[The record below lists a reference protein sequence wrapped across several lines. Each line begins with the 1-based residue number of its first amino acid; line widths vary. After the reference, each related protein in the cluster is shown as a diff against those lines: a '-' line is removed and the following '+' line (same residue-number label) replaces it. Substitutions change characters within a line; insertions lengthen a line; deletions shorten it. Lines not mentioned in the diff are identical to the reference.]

1 MKVYFLTL
9 GCRVNRYETDAM
21 RRLFLDKGFEVTEDA
36 SEADCCVVNTCS
48 VTGEAD
54 RKSHQMLRKMARL
67 NPDAVVVATGCS
79 AELADGTI
87 DCDLIVGNREKNE
100 IADRVLEYMKQQGK
114 HEHTASHVRPEV
126 TKKDEY
132 HDFGSVLSPEG
143 TRAFIKVEDG
153 CNNFCT
159 YCAIPYARG
168 RVASRSFESCV
179 EEAKFLADSGYKEI
193 TVSGIHLC
201 SYGKDRG
208 EDIMSLLKLLQA
220 IDTVPGVERL
230 GLGSLEPMSMT
241 EEFIEGLADLKH
253 LCPHFHLS
261 LQSGSD
267 TVLKRMNRRYDT
279 EDYTERVRLLRKYF
293 PDMSLTTDII
303 TGFPGETEEEFEE
316 TCLFAR
322 KMAFA
327 KIHVFPYSER
337 EGTAAAAMPQMDM
350 SVRKARAAK
359 LISISDELSAEFAAG
374 MTGKTA
380 EVLVETVSDGI
391 PEGYT
396 ANYVRTKITEG
407 ADVSE
412 IRSGDIVKGVISG
425 SDGAFCLMGLRFK

>member
-79 AELADGTI
+79 AELADGAV

-241 EEFIEGLADLKH
+241 EEFIEGLAGLKH

-267 TVLKRMNRRYDT
+267 TVLKRMNRRYYT

-303 TGFPGETEEEFEE
+303 TGFPGETEDEFEE

-359 LISISDELSAEFAAG
+359 LISISDELSAEFAAE

>member
-1 MKVYFLTL
+1 
-9 GCRVNRYETDAM
+9 M

-100 IADRVLEYMKQQGK
+100 IADRVLEYMKQQGR

-132 HDFGSVLSPEG
+132 HDFGSVLSPEA

-168 RVASRSFESCV
+168 RVASRSFGSCI
-179 EEAKFLADSGYKEI
+179 EEAKFLASSGYKEI

-241 EEFIEGLADLKH
+241 EEFIEGLAGLKH

-267 TVLKRMNRRYDT
+267 TVLRRMNRRYDT
-279 EDYTERVRLLRKYF
+279 SEYAKRVELLRSRF

-303 TGFPGETEEEFEE
+303 TGFPGETEEEFEQ
-316 TCLFAR
+316 TCAFAR
-322 KMAFA
+322 KMKFA

-337 EGTAAAAMPQMDM
+337 EGTVAAAMPQMDM
-350 SVRKARAAK
+350 SVRKARAAE
-359 LISISDELSAEFAAG
+359 LIKISDELSSEFAAG
-374 MTGKTA
+374 MTGRTA
-380 EVLVETVSDGI
+380 EVLVETASDGI

-396 ANYVRTKITEG
+396 ANYVRTKITSG
-407 ADVSE
+407 AGISD
-412 IRSGDIVKGVISG
+412 IRSGDIVRGVISG
-425 SDGAFCLMGLRFK
+425 SDGAFCLMDLRIK